1 VVDINRRWFVF
12 GSVAAVAAAALPLP
26 VQAFLEP
33 PVERLPSAHVF
44 LKRAIRDFYFS
55 FNDVDH
61 ANDDVDAA
69 PADESATV
77 RLFVQKAGERTTI
90 FEMRMNVRSSFRWAA
105 NVDDPITVMPEDTFE
120 VEIDSNHL
128 VGLFTMIADDT
139 VDEGPPIT
147 VVENHRCPRVGPVE
161 PMYVHVDNSLEAR
174 LARKAAVPIAD
185 DDDDIEY
192 EDDFP
197 EDDYDV

>member
-1 VVDINRRWFVF
+1 MVDLTRRWFVF
-12 GSVAAVAAAALPLP
+12 GSVAAVAAAALPVALS
-26 VQAFLEP
+26 

-55 FNDVDH
+55 F
-61 ANDDVDAA
+61 DVDAA
-69 PADESATV
+69 QADEAATV
-77 RLFVQKAGERTTI
+77 KLFIQKAGERTTV

-147 VVENHRCPRVGPVE
+147 VVENHRCPQVGPVE

-174 LARKAAVPIAD
+174 LARKAAVPICD
-185 DDDDIEY
+185 DDY
-192 EDDFP
+192 P